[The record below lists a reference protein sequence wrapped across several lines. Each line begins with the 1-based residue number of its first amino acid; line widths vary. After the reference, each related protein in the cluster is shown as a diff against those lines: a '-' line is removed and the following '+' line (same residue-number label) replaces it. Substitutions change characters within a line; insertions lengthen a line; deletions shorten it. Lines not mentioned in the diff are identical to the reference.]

1 VPEAQSRP
9 VDLVHSLK
17 LYHVPGAAAAAAAA
31 GGAGVSGVPLLGGDP
46 ATSAMPAGGGGSSS
60 TQPVVRD
67 RHDELVF
74 VHPSP
79 GLASLVARVSG
90 SGPVAGCEPVVASLG
105 PHSDADELW
114 RIAAARR
121 AVQQQGQRIK
131 QQLSLLGGS

>member
-1 VPEAQSRP
+1 ME
-9 VDLVHSLK
+9 LVHSLK
-17 LYHVPGAAAAAAAA
+17 LYHVPGDAAAAAAAA
-31 GGAGVSGVPLLGGDP
+31 VAAGAGGAGGSGVPLLGGDP
-46 ATSAMPAGGGGSSS
+46 AMSAMPGGGGGGSSSS

-79 GLASLVARVSG
+79 GLAGLVARVSG
-90 SGPVAGCEPVVASLG
+90 SGPVAGCEPVVAALG

-131 QQLSLLGGS
+131 QQLSLLGGA